1 MPFSQTPPWGGARGR
16 WGGAGPAWC
25 VQLLYPPSRPPWVM
39 VPWSL
44 SPGQRTEMPM
54 TQTVS
59 NRQSTERGFCSQA
72 HPLRLGNGSCTP
84 TYLTPLSSRWTPP
97 TRMKSH
103 DDGSRP
109 SLPCQAGPHLSTHC
123 PREAKAVASEL
134 PGTQVLAARVQC
146 LWMLRGH
153 REPLPLTL
161 TLGLPTNIRL
171 ALPSPTPVSPPLPT

>member
-97 TRMKSH
+97 HQNEVPRRWVTAF
-103 DDGSRP
+103 P
-109 SLPCQAGPHLSTHC
+109 SLPSWPSPQHPLPQRSKGCGFRA
-123 PREAKAVASEL
+123 PRN
-134 PGTQVLAARVQC
+134 PGTGC
-146 LWMLRGH
+146 SSPM
-153 REPLPLTL
+153 PLDAK
-161 TLGLPTNIRL
+161 G
-171 ALPSPTPVSPPLPT
+171 SP